1 MAKKK
6 PVTVNGEIIP
16 EYFVYSDGR
25 ISSVKRGIEK
35 FRKTMISGNSLYPSL
50 SLYSNGKSKMQQV
63 HRLVAEAFVPFIP
76 CKEMGITVKD
86 YKRCPPSVKKALMRM
101 SFVHHKD
108 HNKKNA
114 DCKNLAW
121 TSAIGNALAAQ
132 VFYNKK

>member
-16 EYFVYSDGR
+16 GYFVYSDGR
-25 ISSVKRGIEK
+25 ISSVKLGPEK
-35 FRKTMISGNSLYPSL
+35 FRKTTISGKSPYPHVHL
-50 SLYSNGKSKMQQV
+50 CSNGKIKSYQV

-76 CKEMGITVKD
+76 CKEMGISVKD
-86 YKRCPPSVKKALMRM
+86 YERSPKSVKKALIRM

-108 HNKKNA
+108 HNKRNP
-114 DCKNLAW
+114 DCKNLAYV
-121 TSAIGNALAAQ
+121 SAIGNARAAQ